1 MLLGRLTVGRVGS
14 SRIPTPPMVGST
26 YSTWACAGL
35 ATQRKEK
42 RRKRN
47 ERGFMIMRKKWPD
60 FAEYD
65 EVKKAGR
72 IANYL

>member
-26 YSTWACAGL
+26 YLTWAWAGF
-35 ATQRKEK
+35 ATKRKQEK
-42 RRKRN
+42 RGRRKK
-47 ERGFMIMRKKWPD
+47 GFMMAREEWPD

-65 EVKKAGR
+65 VVKKTGR
-72 IANYL
+72 IDDYL

>member
-1 MLLGRLTVGRVGS
+1 
-14 SRIPTPPMVGST
+14 
-26 YSTWACAGL
+26 L